1 MSFILSVMLLAVVT
15 SVVCSLPGVFLV
27 LRRQSMLVDA
37 LSHAVLPGI
46 VLGALISGSTHS
58 PVMTVIATL
67 CGLLIVIGADRL
79 KRTGLLA
86 GDANQGVIYPAL
98 FALGVLLLS
107 TQLSGVHIC
116 ADTVLVGDLN
126 LMALETEHLIVA
138 GFDIGP
144 RMMWVLIGVGAL
156 NVAYIVAA
164 YRVLQAG
171 TFDKSFAA
179 VSGMPVKIVDTVFMV
194 LIALTV
200 VTAFNVAGAILVIT
214 LMVVPAATAVLIAG
228 TLPAMIG
235 QTIGIS
241 VLSGLVGFLVAWQGD
256 LATTPMMAFVDGV
269 MFCLVLL
276 ASRVLPRRLAREAG

>member
-126 LMALETEHLIVA
+126 LMALETEHLIVG

-144 RMMWVLIGVGAL
+144 RMMWVLISVGAL
-156 NVAYIVAA
+156 NAAFIVVA
-164 YRVLQAG
+164 YRVLQAT

-228 TLPAMIG
+228 TLPALIG

-241 VLSGLVGFLVAWQGD
+241 VFSGLVGFLVAWQGD

-276 ASRVLPRRLAREAG
+276 ASRMLPRRLARDAG